1 MKINWRIILMHVV
14 GWIVF
19 LSIPHFIF
27 EMIGHMHHMPP
38 PDQGSMPPPPHPF
51 LNIDPSI
58 LAFNILLIA
67 FYYINSF
74 VLIPQLLG
82 RRMRFWY
89 SISIIAFM
97 ILVVSSP
104 AIISSIFPRHH
115 HMPDTP
121 DNVNHRQMITV
132 RILVTTL
139 VFALIFIVS
148 TGIRIIREWYS
159 AEQENK
165 QIQLEKTT
173 AELSFL
179 KAQIN
184 PHFLF
189 NTLNN
194 IYSLS
199 IKKSEETSEAILLL
213 ADLMRYV
220 LSDAQNDHVPLQ
232 DEISYLSKYIDLQKL
247 RLTDKVTIA
256 YELSGDIN
264 ANVIAP
270 LLLVPFVENAFKFGI
285 STHEPSTILISIDI
299 KDNTLK
305 MKVVNKLFP
314 QTNLIAKS
322 SGIGLVNVKRRLAL
336 LYPDKYRLRIE
347 PDREESYIVEL
358 EINLS
363 V

>member
-1 MKINWRIILMHVV
+1 MKINAKVIGIHIV

-19 LSIPHFIF
+19 LSLPHIIF
-27 EMIGHMHHMPP
+27 QMIGPHHHNMAP
-38 PDQGSMPPPPHPF
+38 PDHDMPMPHSI
-51 LNIDPSI
+51 LGIDPAI
-58 LAFNILLIA
+58 VVFNLLLIA
-67 FYYINSF
+67 FYYINSLI
-74 VLIPQLLG
+74 LIPQLLG

-89 SISIIAFM
+89 SLSIIAFM
-97 ILVVSSP
+97 IVVVSSP
-104 AIISSIFPRHH
+104 AIVSTIFPMHH
-115 HMPDTP
+115 HSA
-121 DNVNHRQMITV
+121 DNENHREMVAV

-139 VFALIFIVS
+139 VFASIFIIS
-148 TGIRIIREWYS
+148 TGIRIIKEWYG

-199 IKKSEETSEAILLL
+199 VKKSEATSEAILLL
-213 ADLMRYV
+213 ADMMRYV

-232 DEISYLSKYIDLQKL
+232 AEIAYLSKYIDLQKL
-247 RLTDKVTIA
+247 RLTNKVTIA
-256 YELSGDIN
+256 YEVNGDTN
-264 ANVIAP
+264 SNVIAP
-270 LLLVPFVENAFKFGI
+270 LILVPFIENAFKFGI
-285 STHEPSTILISIDI
+285 STHEPSTIFILIEVGD
-299 KDNTLK
+299 DMLK
-305 MKVVNKLFP
+305 MKVINKLFP

-322 SGIGLVNVKRRLAL
+322 SGIGLVNVKRRLSL
-336 LYPDKYRLRIE
+336 LYPDKHRLKID
-347 PDREESYIVEL
+347 PDKEGSYIVEL